1 MQKYIS
7 YTLAF
12 ISLVILQI
20 FLIDNISL
28 GLYFHPLIYV
38 AFVIML
44 PLDMKHI
51 WVMLLSA
58 AMGFVID
65 MLTGMGGLNI
75 IAATAV
81 GFMRPV
87 LLNAAIGHNTSADDT
102 MPALHRMQP
111 KSLLWY
117 IILMIV
123 VHSLI
128 YFFLEA
134 MSLSNLH
141 HTALRMVIS
150 DMVAVGLVW
159 HMIKLFTEKIIIK

>member
-65 MLTGMGGLNI
+65 MLTGMGGLNV

-150 DMVAVGLVW
+150 DIVAVGLVW
-159 HMIKLFTEKIIIK
+159 YMIKLFTEKIIIK

>member
-150 DMVAVGLVW
+150 DIVAVGLVW
-159 HMIKLFTEKIIIK
+159 YMIKLFTEKIIIK

>member
-12 ISLVILQI
+12 VVLVILQI
-20 FLIDNISL
+20 FLVDNISL

-38 AFVIML
+38 AFIIML

-58 AMGFVID
+58 LTGLTID
-65 MLTGMGGLNI
+65 MLTGMGGLNV

-81 GFMRPV
+81 GFVRPM
-87 LLNAAIGHNTSADDT
+87 LLNTAVGHNTATDDT
-102 MPALHRMQP
+102 MPALHRLQA
-111 KSLLWY
+111 KNLIWY
-117 IILMIV
+117 IILMVV

-128 YFFLEA
+128 YFFMEA

-141 HTALRMVIS
+141 HTALRMLIS
-150 DMVAVGLVW
+150 DVVAVAIVW
-159 HMIKLFTEKIIIK
+159 YVVKLFAEKIIVK

>member
-12 ISLVILQI
+12 VVLVILQI
-20 FLIDNISL
+20 FLVDNISL

-38 AFVIML
+38 AFIIML

-58 AMGFVID
+58 LTGLTID
-65 MLTGMGGLNI
+65 MLTGMGGLNV

-81 GFMRPV
+81 GFMRPM
-87 LLNAAIGHNTSADDT
+87 LLNTAVGHNTATDDT
-102 MPALHRMQP
+102 MPALHRLQA
-111 KSLLWY
+111 KNLIWY
-117 IILMIV
+117 IILMVV

-128 YFFLEA
+128 YFFMEA
-134 MSLSNLH
+134 MSLSNLQ
-141 HTALRMVIS
+141 HTALRMLIS
-150 DMVAVGLVW
+150 DVVAVAIVW
-159 HMIKLFTEKIIIK
+159 YVVKLFAEKIIIK

>member
-102 MPALHRMQP
+102 MPALHRMQS

-150 DMVAVGLVW
+150 DIVAVGLVW
-159 HMIKLFTEKIIIK
+159 YMIKLFTEKIIIK

>member
-20 FLIDNISL
+20 FLVDNISL

-38 AFVIML
+38 AFIIML

-150 DMVAVGLVW
+150 DIVAVGLVW
-159 HMIKLFTEKIIIK
+159 YMIKLFTEKIIIK

>member
-58 AMGFVID
+58 SMGFVID

-159 HMIKLFTEKIIIK
+159 YMIKLFTEKIIIK

>member
-159 HMIKLFTEKIIIK
+159 YMIKLFTEKIIIK